1 MKIEIKTPI
10 EKTTLEFENEEYFK
24 KIHAEII
31 EAITDDLNIKGVYF
45 EKDGSG
51 TMFPALLL
59 KNSIIIVHTGTTV
72 SSPASPFFI

>member
-10 EKTTLEFENEEYFK
+10 EKTTLEFDNEEYFK

-31 EAITDDLNIKGVYF
+31 EAITDDLNIKGVYY
-45 EKDGSG
+45 EKEGSG

-59 KNSIIIVHTGTTV
+59 KNSLITVHTASD
-72 SSPASPFFI
+72 SSSASPFLL

>member
-10 EKTTLEFENEEYFK
+10 EKTTLEFDNEEYFK

-31 EAITDDLNIKGVYF
+31 EAITDDLNIKGVYY
-45 EKDGSG
+45 EKEGSG

-59 KNSIIIVHTGTTV
+59 KNSLITVHTASDLSS
-72 SSPASPFFI
+72 SSPFLL

>member
-10 EKTTLEFENEEYFK
+10 EKTTLEFDNEEYFK

-31 EAITDDLNIKGVYF
+31 EAITDDLNVKGVYY
-45 EKDGSG
+45 EREGSG

-59 KNSIIIVHTGTTV
+59 KNSLITVHTASDP
-72 SSPASPFFI
+72 SSASPFLL

>member
-10 EKTTLEFENEEYFK
+10 EKTTLEFDNEEYFK

-31 EAITDDLNIKGVYF
+31 EAITDDLNIKGVYY
-45 EKDGSG
+45 EKEGSG

-59 KNSIIIVHTGTTV
+59 KNSLITVHTASDSSS
-72 SSPASPFFI
+72 SSPFLL

>member
-10 EKTTLEFENEEYFK
+10 EKTTLEFDNEEYFK

-31 EAITDDLNIKGVYF
+31 EAITDDLNIKGVYY
-45 EKDGSG
+45 EKEGSG

-59 KNSIIIVHTGTTV
+59 KNSLITVHKASDSSS
-72 SSPASPFFI
+72 SSPFLL

>member
-10 EKTTLEFENEEYFK
+10 EKTTLEFDNEEYFK

-31 EAITDDLNIKGVYF
+31 EAITDDLNIKGVYY
-45 EKDGSG
+45 EKEGSG

-59 KNSIIIVHTGTTV
+59 KNSLITVHTASDP
-72 SSPASPFFI
+72 SSASPFLL

>member
-10 EKTTLEFENEEYFK
+10 EKTTLEFENAEYFK
-24 KIHAEII
+24 KIHEEIT
-31 EAITDDLNIKGVYF
+31 EALTDDLNVKGVYY

-59 KNSIIIVHTGTTV
+59 KNSIITV
-72 SSPASPFFI
+72 YTAPDSTSTSPFFL

>member
-10 EKTTLEFENEEYFK
+10 EKTTLEFDNEEYFK

-31 EAITDDLNIKGVYF
+31 EAITDDLNIKGVYY
-45 EKDGSG
+45 EKEGSG

-59 KNSIIIVHTGTTV
+59 KNSLITVHTASDPSS
-72 SSPASPFFI
+72 SSPFLL

>member
-10 EKTTLEFENEEYFK
+10 EKTTLEFENAEYFK
-24 KIHAEII
+24 KIHEEIT
-31 EAITDDLNIKGVYF
+31 EALTDDLNVKGVYY

-59 KNSIIIVHTGTTV
+59 KNSIITV
-72 SSPASPFFI
+72 YTAPDSSNGSPFFL

>member
-10 EKTTLEFENEEYFK
+10 EKVTLEFDNEEYFK
-24 KIHAEII
+24 KIHMEIT
-31 EAITDDLNIKGVYF
+31 EALTDDLNIKGIYF

-59 KNSIIIVHTGTTV
+59 KNSIITVHTTTDP
-72 SSPASPFFI
+72 SSASPFFI

>member
-10 EKTTLEFENEEYFK
+10 EKTTLEFDNEEYFK

-31 EAITDDLNIKGVYF
+31 EAITDDLNIKGVYY
-45 EKDGSG
+45 EREGSG

-59 KNSIIIVHTGTTV
+59 KNSLITVHTASD
-72 SSPASPFFI
+72 SSSASPFLL